1 VDDAALSARVGSL
14 LVDSGI
20 GEGDVQL
27 SACATGGN
35 NRVYLAQVG
44 GERYAVKRY
53 FVHPAD
59 PRDRLRAEYAFLEYA
74 KAIGLRCVPQP
85 VACSPADHVAIY
97 EFIDGRKLQADE
109 LSAHHVEQALAF
121 LRELNLP
128 EHRRLAGGLEAASE
142 ARFSIAEHLELV
154 QQRIDRLKMIP
165 GDSKIDLEAVAFVA
179 RLAAVWDELQVRI
192 LASAERGGLHLEKQL
207 EQDNRCISPSDF
219 GFHNALVGEHD
230 EVFFIDFEYAGWDD
244 PAKTVSDFFS
254 HPAVPVPSEYF
265 EPFVQAVA
273 GFGADP
279 ALLFERARLLL
290 PVFQTKWCCIMLN
303 DFLPELL
310 QRRKFADPSLA
321 EATRKRQQLEKAEG
335 LLRSIEL

>member
-1 VDDAALSARVGSL
+1 VDDAALSACVRTL

-20 GEGDVQL
+20 GEGQVQL
-27 SACATGGN
+27 SPFATGGN
-35 NRVYLAQVG
+35 NRVYLAQIG
-44 GERYAVKRY
+44 AQRYAVKRY

-74 KAIGLRCVPQP
+74 KAVGLRCVPQP
-85 VACSPADHVAIY
+85 VACSRADHVAIY
-97 EFIDGRKLQADE
+97 EFIDGRKLEAAD
-109 LSAHHVEQALAF
+109 LSQRHVQQALAF

-154 QQRIDRLKMIP
+154 QQRIDRLRAIP
-165 GDSKIDLEAVAFVA
+165 RDSNIDLEAAAFVS
-179 RLAAVWDELQVRI
+179 RLAAVWDELQRRI
-192 LASAERGGLHLEKQL
+192 LASAGRSGLHLEEQL
-207 EQDNRCISPSDF
+207 EQGNRCISPSDF
-219 GFHNALVGEHD
+219 GFHNALVREHD
-230 EVFFIDFEYAGWDD
+230 QIVFIDFEYAGWDD

-254 HPAVPVPSEYF
+254 HPAVPVPIDYF
-265 EPFVQAVA
+265 EPFLQAVA
-273 GFGADP
+273 GFGDNP
-279 ALLFERARLLL
+279 QLLLERGRLLL

-321 EATRKRQQLEKAEG
+321 EAARKRQQLDKAER
-335 LLRSIEL
+335 LLRSIER